1 MDIRVSLSD
10 DPASVLNVA
19 GEFLASQPV
28 RHNIILSLLQARI
41 AHREPGRYWV
51 AQQNNQVVGVVFQSP
66 LTFAATVT
74 PMNEE
79 VTASIVDAI
88 ASDGVVLPGVSGE
101 AATAAVF
108 AGHWAE
114 RCRSAAI
121 PFQGMRLYELTQ
133 LRGRARIDGKLRRAS
148 AEERGLMIEWVGAFQ
163 TEIGEAITD
172 PDVVVD
178 RWLPA
183 GQLWLWDMG
192 EPMSMAATREPAE
205 GVIRVAAVY
214 TPPKN
219 RRRGYAEACVFGIS
233 KWIRQA
239 GYRCILY
246 TDLGNPTSN
255 SIYRRIGYRAVGEV
269 LRYRFE

>member
-10 DPASVLNVA
+10 DPALVLNVA
-19 GEFLASQPV
+19 REFLASQPV

-114 RCRSAAI
+114 RCGSAAI

-133 LRGRARIDGKLRRAS
+133 LRGRARIEGKLRRAGL
-148 AEERGLMIEWVGAFQ
+148 EDRGLMVEWVGAFQ
-163 TEIGEAITD
+163 TETGEAITD
-172 PDVVVD
+172 PDVLVD
-178 RWLPA
+178 RWLP
-183 GQLWLWDMG
+183 
-192 EPMSMAATREPAE
+192 S
-205 GVIRVAAVY
+205 
-214 TPPKN
+214 
-219 RRRGYAEACVFGIS
+219 
-233 KWIRQA
+233 
-239 GYRCILY
+239 
-246 TDLGNPTSN
+246 
-255 SIYRRIGYRAVGEV
+255 
-269 LRYRFE
+269 